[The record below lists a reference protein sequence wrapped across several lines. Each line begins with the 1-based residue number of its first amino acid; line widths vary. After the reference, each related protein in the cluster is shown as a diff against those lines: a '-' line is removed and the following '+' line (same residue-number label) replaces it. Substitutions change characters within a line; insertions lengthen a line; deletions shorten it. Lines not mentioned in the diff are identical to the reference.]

1 VITAHLV
8 GDDRLLAWLRD
19 APDAVAAGV
28 ARAIVKLGIDL
39 QRKIQDDKLS
49 GQVLARRS
57 GALASGLDLRIDRNT
72 DAISASVVSGSS
84 YAQVHEYDF
93 AGSVDVRANLR
104 AMRQAFGRPTSEKM
118 ITVRAHARRMD
129 LPERSFLRAAL
140 EEMTS
145 PISDE
150 IDAAVR
156 TAIAE

>member
-28 ARAIVKLGIDL
+28 ARAIAKLGIDL
-39 QRKIQDDKLS
+39 QRTIEDDKLS

-57 GALASGLDLRIDRNT
+57 GSLASSLDLRIEQNT
-72 DAISASVVSGSS
+72 DAISASVVTGSP
-84 YAQVHEYDF
+84 YARVHEYGF
-93 AGSVDVRANLR
+93 AGSVDVRASLR
-104 AMRQAFGRPTSEKM
+104 VVRQAFGRPVSEKM

-140 EEMTS
+140 EEMAS

-150 IDAAVR
+150 IDAALR